1 MGKKNQE
8 MSQVYNSNNKNEF
21 IFTENGG
28 RGKHLSSFL
37 KNLSLTGTSNSGRSK
52 KAQSYQDINS
62 NIYGTL
68 SYNTSNS
75 TSGLTG
81 RSGSP
86 LRTFS
91 GGGTPVGGGSVI
103 DHDLRSV
110 SYQNNQSSSSLKLNR
125 RASSNSARYADLD
138 DDWDAG
144 IEEVAKSNVT
154 PVAANKPLNRVTS
167 NYESNSSRSSLQ
179 AISSG
184 LDPFYPDLT
193 FPTASKVTS
202 NSSNSKKAQICK
214 ESLDLEDQQAKIEVS
229 KLNQSYA
236 RFVKFKKILN
246 GDEVNINIQELRKLS
261 WNGIPNELR
270 PMSWQILL
278 GYLPTNKSRQSSTLS
293 RKRQEYLE
301 GIKSVSF
308 DFDDQ
313 PNNSSAPS
321 VNNSNTDS
329 VNSNR
334 EKQLYHQVSIDVK
347 RTNPTSKFYAFPT
360 TQTSL
365 KKILYLWAIRHPAS
379 GYVQGINDLVTPFF
393 QIFVMHYIWQLQNKK
408 LQIEEDYP
416 LFIPGML
423 DDQDEQE
430 QKLLQDENL
439 SNYTLDNFDPSKIS
453 NRVLGIIESD
463 TYWCFSRLLETIT
476 DNYIHEQPGIIR
488 QVNDLK
494 NLISKIDV
502 ELLNHFELEGIEF
515 IQFSF
520 RWMNCLLMRE
530 LNIQLIIRMWDT
542 YLSENPLGFN
552 NFHIY
557 VCAAF
562 LIKFNQELKSKDF
575 QEILLFL
582 QNPPTQ
588 NWNEKDI
595 ELMLSEAFIWQSLYK
610 NASAHLR

>member
-8 MSQVYNSNNKNEF
+8 MSQVYNSSNKNEF
-21 IFTENGG
+21 IFNENGG

-37 KNLSLTGTSNSGRSK
+37 KNLSLTGTTNASKSK

-62 NIYGTL
+62 NIYGSL
-68 SYNTSNS
+68 SYNKADTSNGS
-75 TSGLTG
+75 ASRT
-81 RSGSP
+81 GSP
-86 LRTFS
+86 NLRTVS
-91 GGGTPVGGGSVI
+91 MGGTPVGGGSVI
-103 DHDLRSV
+103 DTDLRSV
-110 SYQNNQSSSSLKLNR
+110 SYHNNHSAPSLKSNR
-125 RASSNSARYADLD
+125 RASSNSIRYADLD

-144 IEEVAKSNVT
+144 LEEVAKSK
-154 PVAANKPLNRVTS
+154 PNKALNRIPS
-167 NYESNSSRSSLQ
+167 NYESNSSRSSFQ
-179 AISSG
+179 VISSG
-184 LDPFYPDLT
+184 LDPFYPDLA
-193 FPTASKVTS
+193 FPTKV
-202 NSSNSKKAQICK
+202 SSNTSSSPTRKSHMK
-214 ESLDLEDQQAKIEVS
+214 ESLDLEDAQAKIEVS

-236 RFVKFKKILN
+236 RFTKFKKILN
-246 GDEVNINIQELRKLS
+246 GDEANINIQDLRKLS

-270 PMSWQILL
+270 AMSWQILL
-278 GYLPTNKSRQSSTLS
+278 GYLPTNKSRQSSTLL
-293 RKRQEYLE
+293 RKRQEYLD
-301 GIKSVSF
+301 GIKSISF
-308 DFDDQ
+308 DFDDNT
-313 PNNSSAPS
+313 NNSSSVS
-321 VNNSNTDS
+321 VNGE

-334 EKQLYHQVSIDVK
+334 EKQLYHQVNIDVK
-347 RTNPTSKFYAFPT
+347 RTNPTIKFYSYAT

-365 KKILYLWAIRHPAS
+365 RKILYLWAIRHPAS

-408 LQIEEDYP
+408 LQVEEDYA

-423 DDQDEQE
+423 DNEDEVE
-430 QKLLQDENL
+430 KLLLQDANL
-439 SNYTLDNFDPSKIS
+439 PNYTLDNFDPSKLS
-453 NRVLGIIESD
+453 PRVLGIIESD

-476 DNYIHEQPGIIR
+476 DNYIHQQPGIIR
-488 QVNDLK
+488 QVSDLK

-530 LNIQLIIRMWDT
+530 LSTPLIIRMWDT

-552 NFHIY
+552 IFHVY

-562 LIKFNQELKSKDF
+562 LIKFSLELKTKDF
-575 QEILLFL
+575 QEIILFL

-588 NWNEKDI
+588 NWTEKDI